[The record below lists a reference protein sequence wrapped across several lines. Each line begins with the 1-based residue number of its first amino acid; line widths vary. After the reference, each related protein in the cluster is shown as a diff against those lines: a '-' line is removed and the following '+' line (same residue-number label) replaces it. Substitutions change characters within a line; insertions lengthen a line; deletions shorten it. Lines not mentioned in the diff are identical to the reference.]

1 MYLGGWSEAP
11 RHMPQD
17 AKAGTVLLVEPDGAV
32 ATNLTRMLASHGLT
46 VARAVTGAE
55 AIELLEKEPARVVL
69 SELHLPDTMGTD
81 LLKALE
87 RLWPGLP
94 VVMMSA
100 NASVPDAM
108 AALRAGASDFLQKPI
123 EAEEVVF
130 ALNKALTVVERR
142 AEQPPPP
149 SSHERAG
156 IIGDSPTMRQVYATL
171 ERAAQGTA
179 TVLVRGESG
188 TGKELAARAI
198 HDASPRAGGPFV
210 KIDCTSLPEH
220 LLESELFGYE
230 KGAFTGAVA
239 RKPGRAELAD
249 KGTLFLDEIGELSLP
264 LQAKLLRLLQDRQIE
279 RLGGTK
285 TIAVDVR
292 VVAATHRDLE
302 SMVERQQFRLD
313 LFYRL
318 NVVPLWLPPL
328 RARREDIDVL
338 VEHFCKMLGRA
349 NGKPNIGIDRDAVKA
364 LRGQRWP
371 GNVRQLQNFVE
382 RLVVLSN
389 GPNITEQD
397 VRSELSRQV
406 RFATQPGTAL
416 RMQPTAPAPVTPP
429 PPSTP
434 APESDPTSVDEK
446 PAALPTE
453 AQQPVL
459 PLDMEV
465 RAAEK
470 KALERALSVAKHNRS
485 LAARLL
491 GVSRSTLYAKL
502 EEHGLL

>member
-1 MYLGGWSEAP
+1 MGQAASS
-11 RHMPQD
+11 
-17 AKAGTVLLVEPDGAV
+17 GTVLLVEPDAISARELTQVLSQRGFAVSV
-32 ATNLTRMLASHGLT
+32 ATS
-46 VARAVTGAE
+46 GAQ
-55 AIELLEKEPARVVL
+55 AIELLEREPAGIVL
-69 SELHLPDTMGTD
+69 SELVLPDTRGLD
-81 LLKALE
+81 LLKSLE
-87 RLWPGLP
+87 RLWPGMP
-94 VVMMSA
+94 VVLMAA
-100 NASVPDAM
+100 NASVAEAM
-108 AALRAGASDFLQKPI
+108 AALRAGASDFVQKPLV
-123 EAEEVVF
+123 AEEVAF
-130 ALNKALTVVERR
+130 ALTKALTVVERR
-142 AEQPPPP
+142 AEHPPPP
-149 SSHERAG
+149 ASHERAG
-156 IIGDSPTMRQVYATL
+156 IIGESPTMQQVYNTL

-230 KGAFTGAVA
+230 KGAFTGAAA

-264 LQAKLLRLLQDRQIE
+264 LQGKLLRLLQDRQIE

-285 TIAVDVR
+285 VISVDVR

-328 RARREDIDVL
+328 RARREDVDVL
-338 VEHFCKMLGRA
+338 VEHFCRVLGPA
-349 NGKPNIGIDRDAVKA
+349 NGKPRVAIDKDAVRA

-382 RLVVLSN
+382 RLVVLTA
-389 GPNITEQD
+389 GPVITEAD
-397 VRSELSRQV
+397 VRTELSRQV
-406 RFATQPGTAL
+406 RFATQPAAAIRL
-416 RMQPTAPAPVTPP
+416 QKRAHDSEPPASGASGEQR
-429 PPSTP
+429 PPSEP
-434 APESDPTSVDEK
+434 
-446 PAALPTE
+446 L
-453 AQQPVL
+453 PVL
-459 PLDMEV
+459 PLDMQV

-470 KALERALSVAKHNRS
+470 KALEGALAVAKHNRS